1 MVYDDMFK
9 KNRLLDCLGRL
20 IVVNVC
26 ITRTRKP
33 TLTDNY
39 WEIRSKLQRAAVIG
53 EFQDVQLVL
62 LGHYRSAALISA
74 TWNNIKHVNSVN
86 SIPRIFTPQKPEHPC
101 LSRFLYVLAV
111 GPLPPR
117 RAGEVV
123 VFSPAHKAEMA
134 AACWNRRPYQVKSTE
149 SDRTV
154 ATPKRNLELEFL
166 RFFYEVFM
174 EISLEL
180 RWKKGTQ
187 QEYNGNTIG
196 KYGCNWKYLELVG

>member
-1 MVYDDMFK
+1 MVYDCFANITSNMFK
-9 KNRLLDCLGRL
+9 RNRLLDCLGRL

-74 TWNNIKHVNSVN
+74 TWNNIKHVNNVN

-101 LSRFLYVLAV
+101 LSRFLSVLAV
-111 GPLPPR
+111 GPPEMFPR
-117 RAGEVV
+117 YVGPTSTTGRGGEVV
-123 VFSPAHKAEMA
+123 LSCP
-134 AACWNRRPYQVKSTE
+134 QG
-149 SDRTV
+149 
-154 ATPKRNLELEFL
+154 RNGRSVL
-166 RFFYEVFM
+166 
-174 EISLEL
+174 
-180 RWKKGTQ
+180 KPQ
-187 QEYNGNTIG
+187 TIPSQ
-196 KYGCNWKYLELVG
+196 KHRER

>member
-1 MVYDDMFK
+1 MVYDCFANITSNMFK

-111 GPLPPR
+111 GPLPKCSRDMLALLVPP
-117 RAGEVV
+117 AVAALS
-123 VFSPAHKAEMA
+123 FSPAHKAEMA

-166 RFFYEVFM
+166 RFFYEAFM
-174 EISLEL
+174 EISLEFIAV
-180 RWKKGTQ
+180 KKGNSTR
-187 QEYNGNTIG
+187 I
-196 KYGCNWKYLELVG
+196 

>member
-1 MVYDDMFK
+1 MVYDNMFK
-9 KNRLLDCLGRL
+9 NNRLLDCLGRL

-53 EFQDVQLVL
+53 EFPAVQLVL

-111 GPLPPR
+111 GPLPPAVPAKSLCFLLPTR
-117 RAGEVV
+117 PKWPQRVETADHTKSKAPRAIER
-123 VFSPAHKAEMA
+123 
-134 AACWNRRPYQVKSTE
+134 WRRPRGTWSWSFWDFSMRFSWKFHWNCGE
-149 SDRTV
+149 
-154 ATPKRNLELEFL
+154 KRELNKNIMGIQL
-166 RFFYEVFM
+166 GNMDV
-174 EISLEL
+174 I
-180 RWKKGTQ
+180 
-187 QEYNGNTIG
+187 GNTW
-196 KYGCNWKYLELVG
+196 N

>member
-1 MVYDDMFK
+1 MVYDCFAKITSNMFK

-101 LSRFLYVLAV
+101 LSRFLETFWQLGPYPPAV
-111 GPLPPR
+111 PASCR
-117 RAGEVV
+117 C
-123 VFSPAHKAEMA
+123 VFSCP
-134 AACWNRRPYQVKSTE
+134 QG
-149 SDRTV
+149 
-154 ATPKRNLELEFL
+154 RNGRSVL
-166 RFFYEVFM
+166 
-174 EISLEL
+174 
-180 RWKKGTQ
+180 KPQ
-187 QEYNGNTIG
+187 TIPSQ
-196 KYGCNWKYLELVG
+196 KHRER